1 MIGVGGGGG
10 NTLNR
15 MVQEGPGVERS
26 TFLEYVACNTD
37 MQALSSSLA
46 DTTITLGKNT
56 GRGLGAGGVPAV
68 GRTAAIDASAE
79 IEALVRGVDMVFV
92 TAGMGGGTGS
102 GAAPVVAELAKQAG
116 TLTVGIVTKPFSF
129 EGRRRMQQALE
140 QHARERQQRALEE
153 ASVQRGDDEADATGW
168 TPREQRELQAALR
181 ACPAKDFAS
190 AGARWQAVA
199 AQLPGR
205 TAKECLQ
212 RCKQLAS
219 AVKVHRPSPLV
230 RLEADA
236 LLAVLEQLD
245 GFTLCTVASTCK
257 ELRTAEIGRAHV

>member
-1 MIGVGGGGG
+1 MALVATIFALPVASAWMVTAPLSGRAVGHASACRSATLRMDDTVEPGFAAVEPQVNLQPVAPGMSPCTIKVIGVGGGG

-56 GRGLGAGGVPAV
+56 ARGLGAGGVPAV
-68 GRTAAIDASAE
+68 GRAAAIDASAE

-129 EGRRRMQQALE
+129 EG
-140 QHARERQQRALEE
+140 
-153 ASVQRGDDEADATGW
+153 
-168 TPREQRELQAALR
+168 
-181 ACPAKDFAS
+181 
-190 AGARWQAVA
+190 
-199 AQLPGR
+199 
-205 TAKECLQ
+205 
-212 RCKQLAS
+212 
-219 AVKVHRPSPLV
+219 
-230 RLEADA
+230 
-236 LLAVLEQLD
+236 
-245 GFTLCTVASTCK
+245 TLTV
-257 ELRTAEIGRAHV
+257 G

>member
-1 MIGVGGGGG
+1 MPTHPKTHNPCPGPCLAQPTRAQVNLQAVVPGCSPCTIKVIGVGGGGG

-56 GRGLGAGGVPAV
+56 ARGLGAGGVPAV
-68 GRTAAIDASAE
+68 GRAAAIDASAE

-140 QHARERQQRALEE
+140 AP
-153 ASVQRGDDEADATGW
+153 
-168 TPREQRELQAALR
+168 TPD
-181 ACPAKDFAS
+181 PAPD
-190 AGARWQAVA
+190 
-199 AQLPGR
+199 
-205 TAKECLQ
+205 
-212 RCKQLAS
+212 
-219 AVKVHRPSPLV
+219 H
-230 RLEADA
+230 
-236 LLAVLEQLD
+236 
-245 GFTLCTVASTCK
+245 
-257 ELRTAEIGRAHV
+257 